1 MNRAEFYKYAVAC
14 NKDINCEFEEVESK
28 RDSKIKNASPKTIE
42 IASFIKDN
50 CPFKMQFE
58 ICLSKKFKKYD
69 YNWADIRLPQSNIFI
84 FVVNNE
90 ETRDAIFQIYKRKY
104 ILIFDE
110 NVTMDEVGEEII
122 KKLQSVDIQEK
133 NKKRKFENRNNEKE
147 ILNRKN
153 K

>member
-1 MNRAEFYKYAVAC
+1 MNREEFNKFAVEC
-14 NKDINCEFEEVESK
+14 NNDLHCEFEDVNAE
-28 RDSKIKNASPKTIE
+28 RDSKIKKASPKIIE

-69 YNWADIRLPQSNIFI
+69 YNWADIRLLPSNIFI

-90 ETRDAIFQIYKRKY
+90 EERDMIFQIYKRKY
-104 ILIFDE
+104 ILIFNKDI
-110 NVTMDEVGEEII
+110 TMEEVADEII

-133 NKKRKFENRNNEKE
+133 NKKTRF
-147 ILNRKN
+147 
-153 K
+153 